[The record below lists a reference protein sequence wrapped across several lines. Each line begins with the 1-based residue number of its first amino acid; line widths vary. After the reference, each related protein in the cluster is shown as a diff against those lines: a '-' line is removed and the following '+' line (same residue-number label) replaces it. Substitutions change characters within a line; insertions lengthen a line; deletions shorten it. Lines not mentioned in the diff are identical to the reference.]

1 MLTVALA
8 SAIVAAAFQ
17 NAAATA
23 ARTAFVECLRSAAAE
38 AKKTN
43 VAADGFVPHIRSAC
57 AAEGGKLKATLVAFD
72 LKNGI
77 GRKQAAADADL
88 QLEDLYMTQEEK
100 YRYELEKSAKTAST
114 N

>member
-38 AKKTN
+38 AKKSN
-43 VAADGFVPHIRSAC
+43 IAVDGFIPHLRTTCEAQGS
-57 AAEGGKLKATLVAFD
+57 KLKAVLIAFD
-72 LKNGI
+72 VKNGI
-77 GRKQAAADADL
+77 GRKQAAGDADL
-88 QLEDLYMTQEEK
+88 QLEDFYATQEEK
-100 YRYELEKSAKTAST
+100 YRYEVEKSAQTASA